1 MLWYVLLTTT
11 EGEGLFIPDVL
22 LIPGTSLNWIFYHTS
37 CTAGRTERQSRRPR
51 GAAYTGWLCLRA
63 AEPWP
68 HASFPQLPRLPLSCA
83 RSAGGVVK
91 VNDIFTTAPTLRAE
105 LSGSRGGHGALSM
118 RHRRV
123 CELPRHGR
131 THRSRSC
138 RGCRSVVRAVQE
150 VW

>member
-1 MLWYVLLTTT
+1 M
-11 EGEGLFIPDVL
+11 
-22 LIPGTSLNWIFYHTS
+22 
-37 CTAGRTERQSRRPR
+37 
-51 GAAYTGWLCLRA
+51 RA

-68 HASFPQLPRLPLSCA
+68 HASFPKLPRLPLSCA

-91 VNDIFTTAPTLRAE
+91 VNDIFTTPPTLLAE

-150 VW
+150 VWLIRIYYVQVYCPVLGLPLGISQGNTLAVTLRVGAAEHASSPVSHPIHGMCNAAQG